1 MLKKFFSSFLLLMS
15 LLSNAQ
21 NLVPNGSFEEREFC
35 PTDINRASLKVIK
48 QWSQLNEGTP
58 DYFSSCGTR
67 VGVPSNMFGH
77 QPAHT
82 GGSYAGLVI
91 YSSTK
96 RNYREYLSA
105 KLTRPL
111 QSGEQVCI
119 EMHLSPADF
128 DLHVADAIGV
138 YLSKTKPVQERTN
151 VVVTMASMAN
161 PALNMLDG
169 TDEWLLVSD
178 TYTAKGG
185 EEYITIGNFK
195 PDRETM
201 ALRRTSAQGA
211 NENNLWSYIYID
223 DVAVK
228 PIQNK
233 AECSCENDYIRS
245 TVHDPPLELSEY
257 DDIRLDAVLFDFDQD
272 ILTAEASAQLD
283 DVYKLLRKNKSMYM
297 VISGHTD
304 IIGPDGYNLSLS
316 RRRAEKVIGFLTAKG
331 ISLERLT
338 VEYEGSKK
346 PVADNTTPEGRA
358 QNRRVEFNI
367 RQKRYERI
375 ITS

>member
-1 MLKKFFSSFLLLMS
+1 MKYAIACCVC
-15 LLSNAQ
+15 LLSLAGYTQ
-21 NLVPNGSFEEREFC
+21 NLVPNAGFEEREFC
-35 PTDINRASLKVIK
+35 PTDINRASLKAIK

-58 DYFSSCGTR
+58 DYFSACGSR
-67 VGVPSNMFGH
+67 VGVPANMFGH
-77 QPAHT
+77 QSAHS
-82 GGSYAGLVI
+82 GESYAGLVI

-111 QSGEQVCI
+111 LAGEQVCI
-119 EMHLSPADF
+119 EMYLSPADY

-138 YLSKTKPVQERTN
+138 YLSKTKPVQERMN
-151 VVVTMASMAN
+151 VVLATPSLAN

-169 TDEWLLVSD
+169 VDDWLLISD

-185 EEYITIGNFK
+185 EEFITIGNFR

-223 DVAVK
+223 DVVVK
-228 PIQNK
+228 PIQK
-233 AECSCENDYIRS
+233 KSECSCENDYIRS

-257 DDIRLDAVLFDFDQD
+257 DQIQLDAVLFDFDQD
-272 ILTAEASAQLD
+272 VLTSQATVQLEE
-283 DVYKLLRKNKSMYM
+283 VYKLLRKNKSMYM

-304 IIGPDGYNLSLS
+304 IVGPDGYNLDLS
-316 RRRAEKVIGFLTAKG
+316 KRRAETVIGFLTAKG
-331 ISLERLT
+331 ISVERLH
-338 VEYEGSKK
+338 VEYEGSKN
-346 PVADNTTPEGRA
+346 PVADNATEEGRA
-358 QNRRVEFNI
+358 QNRRVEFTI
-367 RQKRYERI
+367 RRKRYERV